1 MGKESIE
8 EKVLEITLCHGL
20 RLIKDLP
27 TQQGLLRKQIVEIN
41 NPNVDVVI
49 RGRKERL
56 LHRTLLSVLIVSY
69 LEAVIAIKNW
79 PQEPI

>member
-8 EKVLEITLCHGL
+8 EKVLEITLCRGL

-56 LHRTLLSVLIVSY
+56 LHRTSLSVLIVYY